1 MDSQISTRNKKAR
14 LAGLLYLLLVICGL
28 AYLVYVPSQIVD
40 WDNATRTLENLE
52 RKEMLFKLGIVAAI
66 CSFIIFI
73 LLPLAL
79 YRLLKEVDKNAA
91 LLMALLAILS
101 VPISF
106 VNILNKSTIL
116 SLLETPEPQKG
127 NDLAYQVMFYLEQYS
142 NGTELLQIFWG
153 LWLLPFGYLVYRSVF
168 LPKLL
173 GILLMLG
180 CFGYLITFF
189 GGFLYPGF
197 SKTVFSTIVAL
208 PASIGEIGTCLWLLI
223 MGTNTVKFAKK

>member
-106 VNILNKSTIL
+106 VQDVDK
-116 SLLETPEPQKG
+116 
-127 NDLAYQVMFYLEQYS
+127 
-142 NGTELLQIFWG
+142 
-153 LWLLPFGYLVYRSVF
+153 
-168 LPKLL
+168 
-173 GILLMLG
+173 
-180 CFGYLITFF
+180 
-189 GGFLYPGF
+189 
-197 SKTVFSTIVAL
+197 
-208 PASIGEIGTCLWLLI
+208 
-223 MGTNTVKFAKK
+223 